1 MELTFK
7 HQMQECH
14 KIAQQINEAKG
25 VSIDASDVWRSLYG
39 SQNIVDI
46 KEQINIDPPN
56 RKAYI
61 NGLKKFWLKKLK
73 HIKKP
78 TIRKRKIVDR
88 YVFAT
93 IQTHKQN
100 GLPNK

>member
-7 HQMQECH
+7 HQMQECR
-14 KIAQQINEAKG
+14 KIAQQINEANQ
-25 VSIDASDVWRSLYG
+25 VDIDASDVWRGLYG
-39 SQNIVDI
+39 AQQVVQF
-46 KEQINIDPPN
+46 EPPN
-56 RKAYI
+56 RKTYI
-61 NGLKKFWLKKLK
+61 NGLKRFWIKKLK

-78 TIRKRKIVDR
+78 TIKKRKIVDR

-100 GLPNK
+100 RLPNKSNLLQ

>member
-25 VSIDASDVWRSLYG
+25 VSIDASDVWRAIYG
-39 SQNIVDI
+39 AQKAV
-46 KEQINIDPPN
+46 QIEPPN
-56 RKAYI
+56 RKTYI
-61 NGLKKFWLKKLK
+61 NGLKKFWIKKLK